1 MSASF
6 HAFLLHMLILIIFY
20 WLPFT
25 DGPPMSSF
33 LCLWFWNHVCICSDV
48 FVPPAPPPADLTFF
62 LLNNSCL
69 LTLKLD
75 ALETECLDGPQ
86 IPATYFLLQCAN
98 IRHSIS
104 TAGAEALA
112 QLLWSPEGRSW
123 GWWVLL
129 VASGFQYKS
138 SSSAS
143 LHSWAIRRT
152 GMLKIAPTTIPTLEA
167 FRTALQ
173 RNN

>member
-1 MSASF
+1 MG
-6 HAFLLHMLILIIFY
+6 LLC
-20 WLPFT
+20 LPFFAF
-25 DGPPMSSF
+25 GFEIMF
-33 LCLWFWNHVCICSDV
+33 AFVQMCLS
-48 FVPPAPPPADLTFF
+48 PPAPPPADLTFF

-112 QLLWSPEGRSW
+112 QLL
-123 GWWVLL
+123 
-129 VASGFQYKS
+129 
-138 SSSAS
+138 
-143 LHSWAIRRT
+143 
-152 GMLKIAPTTIPTLEA
+152 
-167 FRTALQ
+167 
-173 RNN
+173 